1 MENHHHQ
8 LQGKKLFISIILN
21 LVITLAQIIGGFIA
35 NSLSLLSDAL
45 HNFSDVLSLLISWF
59 AHNLSNK
66 PADNKKTFG
75 YKRAEIMAAFI
86 NAASL
91 LAVSFFLIKEAI
103 DRFNN
108 PANVK
113 AEWIIGLGL
122 ASILING
129 ISVLILSKDAKKSLN
144 IRSAYLHLFT
154 DMLTSIAVVIGGL
167 LMYFFAVNWIDPL
180 LSILIA
186 VYLIISSWKLL
197 NDAIKILMLF
207 TPTELNIDDIRH
219 EVLKFEAI
227 KNMHHVHVWALNDNQ
242 THLEAHLSFSENI
255 SLQESTLLCTEIEQK
270 IKDVFH
276 IQHITFQ
283 PEYMPLCREDLIP
296 H

>member
-167 LMYFFAVNWIDPL
+167 LMYFFSVNWIDPL
-180 LSILIA
+180 LSMLIA

-255 SLQESTLLCTEIEQK
+255 SLQETTLLCTEIEQK
-270 IKDVFH
+270 IKNVFH

>member
-21 LVITLAQIIGGFIA
+21 LVITFAQIIGGFIA

-59 AHNLSNK
+59 AHKLSNK
-66 PADNKKTFG
+66 PADNQKTFG

-91 LAVSFFLIKEAI
+91 LALSFFLIKEAI
-103 DRFNN
+103 ERFNN

-129 ISVLILSKDAKKSLN
+129 ISVLILSKDAKNSLN

-167 LMYFFAVNWIDPL
+167 LMYFFDVNWIDPL

-197 NDAIKILMLF
+197 NEAIKILMLF

-242 THLEAHLSFSENI
+242 MHLEAHLSFSENI
-255 SLQESTLLCTEIEQK
+255 SLQETTLLCTEIEQK
-270 IKDVFH
+270 IKNVFH

>member
-59 AHNLSNK
+59 AHKLSNK
-66 PADNKKTFG
+66 PADNQKTFG

-103 DRFNN
+103 ERFNN

-113 AEWIIGLGL
+113 ADWIIGLGL

-129 ISVLILSKDAKKSLN
+129 ISVLILSKDAKNSLN

-167 LMYFFAVNWIDPL
+167 LMYFFDVNWIDPL

-197 NDAIKILMLF
+197 NEAIKILMLF